1 MQDISASLR
10 EIPWEGR
17 NQEMDYFLIMGPF
30 PQMTFPVI
38 HYIIDGNRV
47 IALIPNCLPDPTG
60 GSAKYSFNVH
70 VILHYAGNGQWSY
83 EEDVYNPQRRK
94 VSFLAGLKLVV
105 QFLEVRFSFSQLHYA

>member
-1 MQDISASLR
+1 
-10 EIPWEGR
+10 
-17 NQEMDYFLIMGPF
+17 
-30 PQMTFPVI
+30 MTFPVD

-60 GSAKYSFNVH
+60 GMRYSFNVH

-83 EEDVYNPQRRK
+83 EEDVYNPRRRK

-105 QFLEVRFSFSQLHYA
+105 QFLEVRFPLASFTMRNGFFPHPFTKSIFNFVC